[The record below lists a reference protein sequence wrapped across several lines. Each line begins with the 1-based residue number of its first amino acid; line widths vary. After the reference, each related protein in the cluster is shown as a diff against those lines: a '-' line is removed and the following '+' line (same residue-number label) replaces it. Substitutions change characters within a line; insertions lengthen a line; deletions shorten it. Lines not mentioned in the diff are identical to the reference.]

1 MVRLTGAALALALAG
16 SAMAQEQ
23 SDLMPKPPPSPSGQ
37 PTFYYPGQVI
47 PPPPAAA
54 VEAPRTGARRSAGAK
69 PAEGGEKGE
78 APPAPTGRIIYD
90 EPGFGIEEPG
100 EFSSGGPPPE
110 SYVVR
115 KGDTLWSISGAFLTS
130 PYNWPRLWAMNPSIT
145 NPHWIY
151 PGDTIRLAHTTT
163 PAAQQPPQVPVEGPK
178 KTTPMPQ
185 PSGFFLRQT
194 GFVEPGELKVAG
206 RIVGSKEEKVMLSTD
221 DEAYVEFKKEQPLEV
236 GQRYTVYK
244 PIKPVRH
251 PVTKKLMGE
260 LVQIFGEAEVHSLTE
275 GRIARVKIVDST
287 DPIERGFRVGPLR
300 RQFKIVDPV
309 TNDRDITAV
318 VFTTLRPIQLVH
330 QETIV
335 FIDQGKADGVQ
346 LGNRFQIVR
355 RGDGFVPL
363 LASGPIDDRRF
374 PRETISE
381 AIVIDLR
388 GDHIATGFVVKGIR
402 ETRIG
407 DRAEMRK
414 GH

>member
-1 MVRLTGAALALALAG
+1 
-16 SAMAQEQ
+16 
-23 SDLMPKPPPSPSGQ
+23 
-37 PTFYYPGQVI
+37 
-47 PPPPAAA
+47 
-54 VEAPRTGARRSAGAK
+54 
-69 PAEGGEKGE
+69 
-78 APPAPTGRIIYD
+78 
-90 EPGFGIEEPG
+90 
-100 EFSSGGPPPE
+100 
-110 SYVVR
+110 
-115 KGDTLWSISGAFLTS
+115 
-130 PYNWPRLWAMNPSIT
+130 MNPSIT

-163 PAAQQPPQVPVEGPK
+163 PAANAPPQVPTEAPK
-178 KTTPMPQ
+178 KTGPMPQ

-206 RIVGSKEEKVMLSTD
+206 RIVGSKEEKIMLSTD

-260 LVQIFGEAEVHSLTE
+260 LVQIYGEAEVQSLTE
-275 GRIARVKIVDST
+275 GRIARVKLVDST

-309 TNDRDITAV
+309 PNDRDIVAV
-318 VFTTLRPIQLVH
+318 VFTALRPIQLVH

-335 FIDQGKADGVQ
+335 FIDQGKADGVRI
-346 LGNRFQIVR
+346 GNRFQIVR

-363 LASGPIDDRRF
+363 LASGPVDDRRF

-388 GDHIATGFVVKGIR
+388 GDHIATGFVTRGIK